1 MKNKT
6 KVVLFILFLSAFIMA
21 ISFGGQKAKWKGTI
35 EEEDGVKVIKNPGKP
50 LYGEIELK
58 LEVDLSIGGEDVDE
72 NYMFRRVSDIEV
84 DEEGNIY
91 VLDSIECRIQKYDK
105 DGKYL
110 KTIGRKGEGP
120 GEFQRAS
127 SMYFDSEGKLYV
139 NEFRKIHIFEKNG
152 VFEKTIIPKSPLSNF
167 GVTKKGSIFGHSYTF
182 TEEGATMD
190 IMIMDSEG
198 KRTSTVANFPE
209 STASVQ
215 VGRGVLMTTP
225 PYSPGLYFC
234 PLNNE
239 SGIYGYSAEYKLFFI
254 KSSGEIVYRIDKDEK
269 RQRTSKKE
277 ESDYVKERAERQQTR
292 GGQLSEGDLR
302 KLYKFAKYKPFF
314 TQIIND
320 DEGHLFL
327 AKPKSVLKEEIDTY
341 FDVFSIEGHYLYKI
355 KIHEVKL
362 HIIKKGCL
370 YTYRQDEDTGYYKIE
385 RYKIKN
391 WSQIKKEP
399 NTNLVQAD
407 SPKAMAS

>member
-21 ISFGGQKAKWKGTI
+21 ISSEGQKAKWEGTI
-35 EEEDGVKVIKNPGKP
+35 EKEDGVKVIKNPKKP
-50 LYGEIELK
+50 LYGEIELE
-58 LEVDLSIGGEDVDE
+58 LEVDLVIGGEDVDE

-91 VLDSIECRIQKYDK
+91 VLDSRECRIQIYDK

-120 GEFQRAS
+120 GEFHQAS
-127 SMYFDSEGKLYV
+127 SMYLDPEGNLYV
-139 NEFRKIHIFEKNG
+139 NEFRKIHIFKKNG
-152 VFEKTIIPKSPLSNF
+152 VFKKTIILKSSLSNF
-167 GVTKKGSIFGHSYTF
+167 GVTKKGSIFGHSYTS
-182 TEEGATMD
+182 TEEGRTMD

-198 KRTSTVANFPE
+198 KRSSTIVNFPE
-209 STASVQ
+209 PTVSVQ
-215 VGRGVLMTTP
+215 VGRGGVAITIP
-225 PYSPGLYFC
+225 PYSPELYFC

-239 SGIYGYSAEYKLFFI
+239 SGIYGYSAEYKLFFL
-254 KSSGEIVYRIDKDEK
+254 KSSGEIVYRIDKEEK
-269 RQRTSKKE
+269 LHRTSKKE
-277 ESDYVKERAERQQTR
+277 EDEYIKKQVERQQTR
-292 GGQLSEGDLR
+292 GGPLSEGDLR

-320 DEGHLFL
+320 DKGHIFL

-341 FDVFSIEGHYLYKI
+341 FDVFGIEGYYLYKI

-362 HIIKKGCL
+362 YIIKKGCL

-391 WSQIKKEP
+391 WGQIK
-399 NTNLVQAD
+399 AGI
-407 SPKAMAS
+407 

>member
-6 KVVLFILFLSAFIMA
+6 RVVLFILFLSAFIMA
-21 ISFGGQKAKWKGTI
+21 ISIAGQKAKWEGTI
-35 EEEDGVKVIKNPGKP
+35 EEKNDVKVIKNPKTP

-58 LEVDLSIGGEDVDE
+58 LEVDLVIGGEDVDE

-84 DEEGNIY
+84 DEEENIY
-91 VLDSIECRIQKYDK
+91 VLDSRECRIQKYDK
-105 DGKYL
+105 NGKYL

-120 GEFQRAS
+120 GEFQQAS
-127 SMYFDSEGKLYV
+127 SMYLDSEGKLYI
-139 NEFRKIHIFEKNG
+139 NEYRKIHIFEKNG
-152 VFEKTIIPKSPLSNF
+152 VFEKIIIPKSPLYTF
-167 GVTKKGSIFGHSYTF
+167 GITKKGSIFGQSYTF
-182 TEEGATMD
+182 TEEGTTLD
-190 IMIMDSEG
+190 IILMDSEG

-215 VGRGVLMTTP
+215 VGRAVTWTTP

-239 SGIYGYSAEYKLFFI
+239 SGIYGYSAEYKLFFT

-277 ESDYVKERAERQQTR
+277 EDEYIKKQVERQQSR
-292 GGQLSEGDLR
+292 GGRLSEGDLR

-314 TQIIND
+314 THIIND
-320 DEGHLFL
+320 DEGHIFL

-341 FDVFSIEGHYLYKI
+341 FDVFSIEGYYLYKI

-391 WSQIKKEP
+391 WGQIK
-399 NTNLVQAD
+399 AGI
-407 SPKAMAS
+407 